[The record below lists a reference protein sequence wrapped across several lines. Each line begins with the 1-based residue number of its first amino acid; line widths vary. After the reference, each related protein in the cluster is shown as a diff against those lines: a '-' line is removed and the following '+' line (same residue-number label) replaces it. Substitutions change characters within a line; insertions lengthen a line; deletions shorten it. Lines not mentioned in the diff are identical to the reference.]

1 MINDQTDM
9 EDLLKQLLTLSG
21 GTGLTNM
28 TRPKDR
34 ELKAYKEAYNKTKNE
49 FVAPVARRS
58 ILSST
63 VLEGFGQA

>member
-1 MINDQTDM
+1 MPLAFLKGPWPMNQTDM

-28 TRPKDR
+28 TRPKDE

-49 FVAPVARRS
+49 LLASCERLIP
-58 ILSST
+58 
-63 VLEGFGQA
+63 G